1 MIRLVNL
8 SKVYWV
14 DGQRH
19 VVLDRLNVTFPRG
32 RSVAL
37 LGRNGA
43 GKSTTLQ
50 IIAGTI
56 APTSGRVE
64 IEGTISFPVGF
75 AGSFHNDL
83 TGAQNT
89 RFVARIYG
97 VDSDALCDFAR
108 DFAELGD
115 HFHAPL
121 RTYSSGMRSR
131 LAFGISMGIRFDT
144 YLIDEITAAGDEGF
158 RHRSAAILRE
168 RLKGAGTVMVTHAMD
183 QVRTLCDAVC
193 VLNRGA
199 LHWYDDVDA
208 GIAAHRALFATG

>member
-1 MIRLVNL
+1 MIELLNL
-8 SKVYWV
+8 CKSFPTPSGPKIVADNISAV
-14 DGQRH
+14 
-19 VVLDRLNVTFPRG
+19 FPRK
-32 RSVAL
+32 RAVAL

-43 GKSTTLQ
+43 GKSTLLQ
-50 IIAGTI
+50 IIAGNI
-56 APTSGRVE
+56 APDRGEVRISGQV
-64 IEGTISFPVGF
+64 SYPVGF
-75 AGSFHNDL
+75 AGSFHRDL